1 LGVRKAHL
9 AKQGTI
15 MSAQTAK
22 VVDLAEF
29 RLSRATA
36 GRDEMCR
43 MSTPEPQPL
52 PPVVWVPV
60 WAYVPV
66 LGFGR

>member
-1 LGVRKAHL
+1 
-9 AKQGTI
+9 

-29 RLSRATA
+29 RLARAA
-36 GRDEMCR
+36 SQGEMCR
-43 MSTPEPQPL
+43 SSMPSPQPM

-66 LGFGR
+66 LGFGH

>member
-1 LGVRKAHL
+1 
-9 AKQGTI
+9 

-29 RLSRATA
+29 RLARANN

-43 MSTPEPQPL
+43 MSTPSPQPMA
-52 PPVVWVPV
+52 PVIWVPV
-60 WAYVPV
+60 WAYVPIV
-66 LGFGR
+66 GFGA